1 MRKSIAIA
9 TGLVV
14 GAGITAAGALTLP
27 TAYYGSDS
35 LLYVTRDA
43 ILAAPGLG
51 SSQEANYLAGG
62 SGAGQS
68 AMAASSVKAS
78 TQQTAPMTKML
89 TNGVCNKIG
98 GTNGSAATNASGI
111 VIGMDAVDILA
122 SSTIPAITNGGQAVC
137 SDSSVA
143 DQNAQEANG
152 LAYSGSIAAGVPF
165 ANTAGNTQNWKWT
178 LALLYGGLDLSAPAG
193 TLPDCSSSVR
203 AALVNNWSLLFQNS
217 STCSNGTASPAAPSG
232 NNADVCGDSVHV
244 AAGDGTHVPLMHAF
258 RRDDSSG
265 TSDVFSSLI
274 GLQVLMPSPSASSNN
289 GFGASPYCNALNWD
303 TNVNNNN
310 GGFCGGQ
317 LNSLGNLTFGPDD
330 QFVGPGGV
338 IDPNSLCTF
347 KSFASSAVSGTETC
361 NTTGG
366 GGNHRMPPP
375 GTWGNTP
382 AITGNPS
389 NFDVLPTGFQDNDP
403 IRRTCIGT
411 ISGGQTTNV
420 LASGEQVCNLDGKL
434 GVVLA
439 VPTSDFISSQ
449 TNPAGTPEVQYP
461 TVACTGAQRLGK
473 PVNVLNCG
481 PFQSATHA
489 GECPDGDGLIGTS
502 CEVPIATS
510 PLTSQCIAS
519 KTVSVVSHKRTL
531 GSPDGRVYNLFMR
544 DGTTTDGSITYIE
557 QTIQNGTSS
566 PPTVDFI
573 GGMGTIHTI
582 ATVWND
588 GNVAINAT
596 LALTSPPNVGCQ
608 MVSADDQVGCLV
620 QADPCSF
627 GYAADGGK
635 SWSTRQNGIVCQT
648 LAAQGVCAGSG
659 TNGTQ
664 PPYSTS
670 SALAPFVCPAQ
681 CIGSGLAGPQS
692 TDSLRIDQTYPTET
706 TVTDLG
712 SQTVEYQIARKLY
725 FNSLVGFS
733 AITAGTSGQ
742 TDTATGELTLAQYE
756 ASVVSGVPVIN
767 SILTSVG
774 YFTLPSAA
782 TAPYNAPFCEDFN
795 EELVCGAA
803 AGAGGTASNVDACPG
818 NAGNNATLGVA
829 VGLPSTGSI
838 CGNGIQEPYEECDNG
853 TPGVTSGTGT
863 AVNGGNGGSG
873 NNCSTICRCA
883 GTFSYENTGTGF
895 KCQ

>member
-1 MRKSIAIA
+1 MNNSIAIA
-9 TGLVV
+9 PCPVV
-14 GAGITAAGALTLP
+14 GAGVPAAGALTVP
-27 TAYYGSDS
+27 SKYYGSDT
-35 LLYVTRDA
+35 LENVTKDA
-43 ILAAPGLG
+43 ITNATGLG
-51 SSQEANYLAGG
+51 SGQASNYLAGG
-62 SGAGQS
+62 SGAGQG
-68 AMAASSVKAS
+68 AMAASSLTAA
-78 TQQTAPMTKML
+78 TQQTAPMSKMM
-89 TNGVCNKIG
+89 TNGVCNKLG
-98 GTNGSAATNASGI
+98 GTNGSAATNANGI

-137 SDSSVA
+137 SDSSIA
-143 DQNAQEANG
+143 DQNAQEPNG
-152 LAYSGSIAAGVPF
+152 LAYSGSTAAGVPF
-165 ANTAGNTQNWKWT
+165 ANAAGNTQNWKWT
-178 LALLYGGLDLSAPAG
+178 LALVYGGLDLSAPAG
-193 TLPDCSSSVR
+193 TLPNCAGTAR
-203 AALVNNWSLLFQNS
+203 ADLVNNWSLLFQNS
-217 STCSNGTASPAAPSG
+217 STCSNGSA
-232 NNADVCGDSVHV
+232 NAGVCGDSVHL

-258 RRDDSSG
+258 RRDDASG

-338 IDPNSLCTF
+338 PDPNSLCTF
-347 KSFASSAVSGTETC
+347 KSFASSAVSGTEPC

-366 GGNHRMPPP
+366 GGNHNMPPP
-375 GTWGNTP
+375 GTWGNAP

-389 NFDVLPTGFQDNDP
+389 NFDVLPTSFQDNDP

-420 LASGEQVCNLDGKL
+420 LASSEQVCNLDGKL
-434 GVVLA
+434 GLVLA
-439 VPTSDFISSQ
+439 IPASDFITSQ

-473 PVNVLNCG
+473 PVNVLNCA

-557 QTIQNGTSS
+557 ETIQNGTSS
-566 PPTVDFI
+566 PPTVDFA
-573 GGMGTIHTI
+573 GGMGTIHSI

-588 GNVAINAT
+588 GNVASNAT

-608 MVSADDQVGCLV
+608 MVDATDQIACLV
-620 QADPCSF
+620 QADPCSL
-627 GYAADGGK
+627 GYAGDGGK
-635 SWSTRQNGIVCQT
+635 SWNTRQNGVVCQT
-648 LAAQGVCAGSG
+648 LADQGVCAGTG

-670 SALAPFVCPAQ
+670 STLVPFVCPAQ
-681 CIGSGLAGPQS
+681 CLGSGVAGPQS
-692 TDSLRIDQTYPTET
+692 ADSLRIDQTYPTQT

-712 SQTVEYQIARKLY
+712 SQNVEYQIARKLY

-733 AITAGTSGQ
+733 GITAGTGAYA
-742 TDTATGELTLAQYE
+742 DTATGELTLAQYE
-756 ASVVSGVPVIN
+756 ANNPTTQIN
-767 SILTSVG
+767 PILTSVG
-774 YFTLPSAA
+774 YFTLGGQSN
-782 TAPYNAPFCEDFN
+782 TTYNAPFCEDFN
-795 EELVCGAA
+795 EALICGLATNTN
-803 AGAGGTASNVDACPG
+803 GCTG
-818 NAGNNATLGVA
+818 NSGNNSVLGVP
-829 VGLPSTGSI
+829 VGLPSQGST

-853 TPGVTSGTGT
+853 TPDLPG
-863 AVNGGNGGSG
+863 AVNGGNGASG
-873 NNCSTICRCA
+873 NNCSTICRCS
-883 GTFSYENTGTGF
+883 GTTSYENIGGTGY